1 MAEAESE
8 IIAGYHTEY
17 SGIKFALI
25 QAAEFGGVLIV
36 SALIT
41 TLFLGGWSG
50 PWEEYLGWVWFLVK
64 TILVVAVF
72 SWIRATFPRLR
83 IDQIMAF
90 SWKVMLPLSI
100 INLAATT
107 VEVYVLKSGGITTL
121 ELWLMA
127 IINLVLAAA
136 CLPLFGGL
144 MTYKK
149 RNSKPSGVS
158 QIMRDGSTG

>member
-1 MAEAESE
+1 
-8 IIAGYHTEY
+8 
-17 SGIKFALI
+17 
-25 QAAEFGGVLIV
+25 
-36 SALIT
+36 
-41 TLFLGGWSG
+41 
-50 PWEEYLGWVWFLVK
+50 
-64 TILVVAVF
+64 
-72 SWIRATFPRLR
+72 
-83 IDQIMAF
+83 MAF

-100 INLAATT
+100 INLAVTA